1 MKRIRSLLL
10 CCAMIIG
17 SFPILAESTAAVQA
31 KTDYSYYPMS
41 CEAGQYETDYV
52 ADDGSFAQKGCYSS
66 YSEAVQA
73 MYQLGNDGVVRHA
86 ESYSPTK
93 VIAMTSG
100 VVYSYPQR
108 ANSNTAVI
116 NQYAS
121 AIENMKSTYVTV
133 HREMAYFG
141 TETYNGDGT
150 GKVHVNLT
158 GFDGYIDLSV
168 CDLVPMKFVT
178 NNLPLYLGGNSTY
191 DNEAPFYTHIY
202 QGYYA
207 VVQNGNYRD
216 LVYHCFSGW
225 SKDTWPEEWTM
236 TVGPAAEWMTAGSTY
251 YSYNGYDFYS
261 DRQYSSKSGTYYNYY
276 QFAPLRTTSSISVS
290 TYNTFLSSLGFS
302 STSKL
307 WDAGQY
313 FINGQNTYGVNAT
326 LVFAMACLE
335 SGYGRSQYAV
345 ERNNLF
351 GWGAYDSDPNQ
362 AATFASIETGIYEH
376 MGLNLRG
383 YLDINDYRYFGG
395 QLGNKGSG
403 LNVKYAGDP
412 YWGMKIAAIAYAID
426 KTDNGNDGTL
436 TDCDTAALGVINT
449 YGVNITKT
457 AGGSTLY
464 NSAYGATY
472 QKNHIVSILGSEG
485 DYYKIQSTSYMS
497 NGSVATIKS
506 VGYLTYDWQN
516 FTGYLPK
523 SYVDRINSTAADDTG
538 TVPTADYIF
547 SAALSYKDNA
557 LVLSGTGYRP
567 GIYVTDTNTVT
578 QKLTVTN
585 ELFEKTDLPVTST
598 VKDNDQVTFS
608 ADTSA
613 LMKLDYG
620 TYYLQF
626 SSVYSSYSDYGYD
639 DYIKSTDI
647 ASIPAD
653 QTINGKVYHFAADE
667 NGLLMLT
674 ISKEPEPET
683 PAATPTPTPTPTVS
697 PTPTPTASASTAVK
711 LLQGLNSMAYDQE
724 GNADTSV
731 LRIKGMA
738 FLSDLDAAADSTDI
752 KIELSFY
759 NMETKESIPME
770 TEVSNASKSISY
782 IDGKDHTRIMY
793 EASYDVSTL
802 PVGQYIIRVTVT
814 NGKTSKTA
822 QLIDQQNDIYPDD
835 QIHDGIK
842 VRILK
847 NSVYSYRYEISVEK
861 NEIDFSLI
869 NKPTVRSSGYGVD
882 RMSLASGHLTMVGT
896 SWIYQVGFASTDNPA
911 SKMLLVAEDGT
922 VYSYDAVNKACTV
935 NYTEILNTKYNM
947 DNVCYTLDAD
957 LTALA
962 SGSYTVY
969 WQLSS
974 QADKYDVFKANN
986 YFSTKTDNVT
996 YNGTT
1001 YSISTNEDD
1010 GTMTL
1015 TIK

>member
-1 MKRIRSLLL
+1 MKRTRTLLL
-10 CCAMIIG
+10 CSAIIIG
-17 SFPILAESTAAVQA
+17 SFPILINSTAEVQA
-31 KTDYSYYPMS
+31 KTDYTYYPMS
-41 CEAGQYETDYV
+41 CNAGEYETDYV
-52 ADDGSFAQKGCYSS
+52 ADDGTFAKKGCYSN

-73 MYQLGNDGVVRHA
+73 MYQLGNDGVVRHS

-108 ANSNTAVI
+108 AKSNTAII
-116 NQYAS
+116 NQYTYTTA
-121 AIENMKSTYVTV
+121 NMKATYVTV

-150 GKVHVNLT
+150 GKIHINLT
-158 GFDGYIDLSV
+158 GFDGYIDLTV
-168 CDLVPMKFVT
+168 CDLVPMKFIT
-178 NNLPLYLGGNSTY
+178 NSLPLYLGGNSTY

-202 QGYYA
+202 QGYYT
-207 VVQNGNYRD
+207 VVQNGNYKD

-225 SKDTWPEEWTM
+225 SKNTWPDEWTM
-236 TVGPAAEWMTAGSTY
+236 TVGPAAEWMTVGSTY
-251 YSYNGYDFYS
+251 YSYNGYDFYA
-261 DRQYSSKSGTYYNYY
+261 DRQYSSKTGTYYNYY
-276 QFAPLRTTSSISVS
+276 QFSPLRTKSNVSAS
-290 TYNTFLSSLGFS
+290 TYNAFLSSRGYS
-302 STSKL
+302 SSSKL

-335 SGYGRSQYAV
+335 SGYGRSPYAL

-426 KTDNGNDGTL
+426 KADNNSDGTL
-436 TDCDTAALGVINT
+436 TDCDTASLGVINT

-457 AGGSTLY
+457 AGGSALY

-472 QKNHIVSILGSEG
+472 QKNHIVSILGSTG

-497 NGSVATIKS
+497 NGSVASIQS

-516 FTGYLPK
+516 FIGYLPK
-523 SYVDRINSTAADDTG
+523 SYVDRINSTAANDTG
-538 TVPTADYIF
+538 TVPTGDYIF
-547 SAALSYKDNA
+547 SAALSYKNNA
-557 LVLSGTGYRP
+557 LVLSGTAYRP
-567 GIYVTDTNTVT
+567 GIYVNDANTVT
-578 QKLTVTN
+578 QKLTATN
-585 ELFEKTDLPVTST
+585 ELFAKTDLPIVST
-598 VKDNDQVTFS
+598 VKNNDQVAFS
-608 ADTSA
+608 ADTST

-620 TYYLQF
+620 TYYFKF
-626 SSVYSSYSDYGYD
+626 SSVYSSYSEYGYD
-639 DYIKSTDI
+639 SYIKSTDI

-653 QTINGKVYHFAADE
+653 QTIAGKVYHFEADE
-667 NGLLMLT
+667 NGLLKLV
-674 ISKEPEPET
+674 ISKETVPET
-683 PAATPTPTPTPTVS
+683 PAATPTPTPTAT

-711 LLQGLNSMAYDQE
+711 LLQGLDSIAYDQE
-724 GNADTSV
+724 NNTDTSV

-738 FLSDLDAAADSTDI
+738 FLSDMDAPADSADV

-759 NMETKESIPME
+759 NMETGTSIPMK
-770 TEVSNASKSISY
+770 TAVSNASKAISY

-793 EASYDVSTL
+793 EASYDASQL
-802 PVGQYIIRVTVT
+802 PEGQYIIKVTVT
-814 NGKTSKTA
+814 NGKTVKTA
-822 QLIDQQNDIYPDD
+822 QLIDQQQDIYPAD

-842 VRILK
+842 IRILK

-861 NEIDFSLI
+861 NNIDFSLI

-882 RMSLASGHLTMVGT
+882 KMSLASGHLTMVGT
-896 SWIYQVGFASTDNPA
+896 SWIYQVGFASADNPV
-911 SKMLLVAEDGT
+911 SKMLLVAADGT

-935 NYTEILNTKYNM
+935 DYTKILNTKYNM

-957 LTALA
+957 LTNLA
-962 SGSYTVY
+962 KGSYTIY
-969 WQLSS
+969 WQLAS
-974 QADKYDVFKANN
+974 QTDKYDVFKANN

-996 YNGTT
+996 YNGIT
-1001 YSISTNEDD
+1001 YSISTNDED